1 MLRQFGIGAT
11 VVLATFSVAAAGEK
25 TFPLTGF
32 EKVEIKEGV
41 RATITSGTGFFVRA
55 TGSFGAEDRLQVK
68 LRDGVLSVGQKS
80 KGLLGLSPILNMMS
94 DLEVEIGLPVT
105 RAVSVSSGARAEL
118 GGWFKQP
125 LVLSASSGADL
136 EFFGEDV
143 PAMLLN
149 VSSGAEIEAGGSC
162 GTVTLNAS
170 SGAEISASDL
180 KCISADAS
188 ASSGA
193 DIDLFARDVVARA
206 SSGGDIQVYGAIN
219 VTASDSSGG
228 DVLQVN

>member
-1 MLRQFGIGAT
+1 MLRQLGIGT
-11 VVLATFSVAAAGEK
+11 VAVLATFSAAEAGEK
-25 TFPLTGF
+25 TFPLSGF
-32 EKVEIKEGV
+32 EKVEIKQGV
-41 RATITSGTGFFVRA
+41 KATITSGTEFFVRA
-55 TGSFGAEDRLQVK
+55 TGSFGAEDRLQVR

-118 GGWFKQP
+118 GGWFEQP
-125 LVLSASSGADL
+125 LVLRASSGADL

-143 PAMLLN
+143 PAMSLN
-149 VSSGAEIEAGGSC
+149 VSSGAEIEARGSC
-162 GTVTLNAS
+162 GSVTLNAS
-170 SGAEISASDL
+170 SGAEISASQL

-193 DIDLFARDVVARA
+193 DIELFARDVVARA
-206 SSGGDIQVYGAIN
+206 SSGGDIEVYGANNIS
-219 VTASDSSGG
+219 ASDSSGG
-228 DVLQVN
+228 DVHQVN